1 MAKIPYA
8 AATFEDR
15 KRITLFICS
24 NHSLQVAVE
33 GTNLMTGSEAHM
45 PHFGQV

>member
-15 KRITLFICS
+15 TLFICS